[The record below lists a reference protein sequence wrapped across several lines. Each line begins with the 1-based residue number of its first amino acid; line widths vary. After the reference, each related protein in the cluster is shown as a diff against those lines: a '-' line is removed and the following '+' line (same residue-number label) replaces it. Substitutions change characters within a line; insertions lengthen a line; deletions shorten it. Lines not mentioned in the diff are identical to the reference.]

1 MSVERSTRL
10 WKIGTA
16 VVVALSIA
24 LVGGGGVYL
33 AVANAELRS
42 QLAASQ
48 SNAQELYE
56 QLLDEGVE
64 PEGDAPADVT
74 PGPAGDPG
82 PKGERGP
89 AGPPGDGG
97 VPGAPGE
104 PGTQG
109 APGAPGAKGEPGSIG
124 ATGPQGPPGPQG
136 EPGAVGPAGPTGPAG
151 ATCPSGY
158 AMKTVWLSIADS
170 QFGTFSRR
178 QATVCLPTAP
188 SEGGTP

>member
-1 MSVERSTRL
+1 MTVERSTRL

-16 VVVALSIA
+16 IVVALSIA
-24 LVGGGGVYL
+24 LVGGGGIYL

-56 QLLDEGVE
+56 QLISEGVE

-89 AGPPGDGG
+89 SGPAGDDGD
-97 VPGAPGE
+97 PGAAGE
-104 PGTQG
+104 SGAQG
-109 APGAPGAKGEPGSIG
+109 APGAPGSKGDPGSTG
-124 ATGPQGPPGPQG
+124 PTGPQGPVGPQG
-136 EPGAVGPAGPTGPAG
+136 EPGPAGPAG
-151 ATCPSGY
+151 ADGRGIQSLYCDDITGRW
-158 AMKTVWLSIADS
+158 TVTYTDTTTADA
-170 QFGTFSRR
+170 G
-178 QATVCLPTAP
+178 VCRTTLI
-188 SEGGTP
+188 EGVTP

>member
-89 AGPPGDGG
+89 SGPLVTA
-97 VPGAPGE
+97 VPLARRGSQGHKGRPE
-104 PGTQG
+104 PPERRGNRD
-109 APGAPGAKGEPGSIG
+109 
-124 ATGPQGPPGPQG
+124 
-136 EPGAVGPAGPTGPAG
+136 
-151 ATCPSGY
+151 PSGQRDP
-158 AMKTVWLSIADS
+158 KGLPVLKE
-170 QFGTFSRR
+170 SRVPSVPLAR
-178 QATVCLPTAP
+178 RAPQAQHAHPATR
-188 SEGGTP
+188 

>member
-16 VVVALSIA
+16 IVVALSIA

-42 QLAASQ
+42 QLTASQ

-56 QLLDEGVE
+56 QLLAEGVE

-82 PKGERGP
+82 PKGDRGPSGP
-89 AGPPGDGG
+89 AGDDGDPGEPGEPG
-97 VPGAPGE
+97 SQGTPGAPGTKGD
-104 PGTQG
+104 PGSTG
-109 APGAPGAKGEPGSIG
+109 AP
-124 ATGPQGPPGPQG
+124 GPQGPPGPQG
-136 EPGAVGPAGPTGPAG
+136 EPGATGPIGPAGPAG
-151 ATCPSGY
+151 ATCPTGY
-158 AMKTVWLSIADS
+158 AMKTVWLSIADT
-170 QFGTFSRR
+170 QFGVFSRQ
-178 QATVCLPTAP
+178 QASVCMP
-188 SEGGTP
+188 STEGEPSP